1 MLIRSQIE
9 WILSLDASNP
19 KAIRMS
25 CKPLQI
31 TVAAIC
37 LALFTSSALADPP
50 ANETEQEFLRLLRDE
65 AEAPVA
71 LETAI
76 ASYTGEVNGKQV
88 LVDLIGAVHIADKAY
103 YDKLNKA
110 FENYDVV
117 LYELVA
123 PRDTTPTPGHR
134 SANPVSFLQLT
145 MKNMLSL
152 QFQLD
157 CIDYSKKNFVHADMT
172 PKEFSESMDQR
183 GESMM
188 QMFLR
193 MFGQSIAM
201 QSRDPAR
208 NGDADLLAALFAKP
222 EDRSLR
228 LKQAMAE
235 QFEDM
240 EAATAVLD
248 GPEGSTIVT
257 ERNKAALRVLK
268 QQLET
273 GHARIAIF
281 YGAAHLSDMDERL
294 ATDFQMTRS
303 GTKWLTAWD
312 LSAGDGAETE

>member
-1 MLIRSQIE
+1 
-9 WILSLDASNP
+9 
-19 KAIRMS
+19 MS
-25 CKPLQI
+25 VKQFR
-31 TVAAIC
+31 TSVAAIC
-37 LALFTSSALADPP
+37 LACFVSSVLADQP
-50 ANETEQEFLRLLRDE
+50 ADKAEQDFLRLRRSE
-65 AEAPVA
+65 ANELVA

-76 ASYTGEVNGKQV
+76 ASYQKTDQGEQI
-88 LVDLIGAVHIADKAY
+88 LVDLIGAVHIADKRY
-103 YDKLNKA
+103 YDELNKA
-110 FENYDVV
+110 FETYDIV

-123 PRDTTPTPGHR
+123 PRNTTPTPGAR

-145 MKNMLSL
+145 MKNILSL

-172 PKEFSESMDQR
+172 PEEFAESMDQR

-208 NGDADLLAALFAKP
+208 NGDAQLFAALFAKP
-222 EDRSLR
+222 EVRALSLKR
-228 LKQAMAE
+228 IMAE

-268 QQLET
+268 QQLEA

-281 YGAAHLSDMDERL
+281 YGAAHLPDMEERL
-294 ATDFQMTRS
+294 AADFQLKRT

-312 LSAGDGAETE
+312 LSTDDPAASE

>member
-1 MLIRSQIE
+1 
-9 WILSLDASNP
+9 
-19 KAIRMS
+19 MS
-25 CKPLQI
+25 VQRLQV

-37 LALFTSSALADPP
+37 LALFSSSVFADPP
-50 ANETEQEFLRLLRDE
+50 ANEAGQEFLRLRRDE
-65 AEAPVA
+65 ADELVA

-76 ASYTGEVNGKQV
+76 ASYQGAVNDKQV
-88 LVDLIGAVHIADKAY
+88 QVDLIGAVHIADKAY
-103 YDKLNKA
+103 YDELNKA
-110 FENYDVV
+110 FESYDVV

-123 PRDTTPTPGHR
+123 PRDTTPTPGQR
-134 SANPVSFLQLT
+134 SAHPVSFLQVA
-145 MKNMLSL
+145 MKDLLSL

-157 CIDYSKKNFVHADMT
+157 CIDYGKKNFVHADMT
-172 PKEFSESMDQR
+172 PEEFSESMNQR

-201 QSRDPAR
+201 QSREPGR
-208 NGDADLLAALFAKP
+208 NGDAQLLTALFAKP
-222 EDRSLR
+222 ELRSLR
-228 LKQAMAE
+228 LKQIMAE

-268 QQLET
+268 QQLDA

-281 YGAAHLSDMDERL
+281 YGAAHLPDMDERL
-294 ATDFQMTRS
+294 AADFQLKRS

-312 LSAGDGAETE
+312 LSAADAAATE

>member
-1 MLIRSQIE
+1 MSVKQRQI
-9 WILSLDASNP
+9 S
-19 KAIRMS
+19 M
-25 CKPLQI
+25 
-31 TVAAIC
+31 VAIC
-37 LALFTSSALADPP
+37 LACLASIVQAEPP
-50 ANETEQEFLRLLRDE
+50 GSKVEQDFLRLRRNDVDE
-65 AEAPVA
+65 PVA

-76 ASYTGEVNGKQV
+76 ASYEGTVQGKQV
-88 LVDLIGAVHIADKAY
+88 LVDLIGAVHVADQAY
-103 YDKLNKA
+103 YDELNRE
-110 FENYDVV
+110 FESYDVV

-123 PRDTTPTPGHR
+123 PRDTTPKAGER
-134 SANPVSFLQLT
+134 SAHPVSFLQLA

-157 CIDYSKKNFVHADMT
+157 CIDYEKKNFVHADMT
-172 PKEFSESMDQR
+172 PEEFSESMNQR

-208 NGDADLLAALFAKP
+208 NSDAQLLSALFAKP
-222 EDRSLR
+222 ERRSQH
-228 LKQAMAE
+228 LKRIMAE

-268 QQLET
+268 QQLDA
-273 GHARIAIF
+273 GRARIAIF
-281 YGAAHLSDMDERL
+281 YGAAHLPDMEERL
-294 ATDFQMTRS
+294 AADFQLKRK

-312 LSAGDGAETE
+312 LSVGNTAENE

>member
-1 MLIRSQIE
+1 MTAKQL
-9 WILSLDASNP
+9 P
-19 KAIRMS
+19 
-25 CKPLQI
+25 I
-31 TVAAIC
+31 TLAAIC
-37 LALFTSSALADPP
+37 LAFFGSSAFADPP
-50 ANETEQEFLRLLRDE
+50 ANEVEQEFLRLRRSE
-65 AEAPVA
+65 AGELVA

-76 ASYTGEVNGKQV
+76 ASYQGAVDGKQV
-88 LVDLIGAVHIADKAY
+88 QVDLIGAVHIADKAY
-103 YDKLNKA
+103 YDSLNKA

-123 PRDTTPTPGHR
+123 PRDTTPMPGQR
-134 SANPVSFLQLT
+134 SAHPVSFLQVS
-145 MKNMLSL
+145 MKNMLAL

-157 CIDYSKKNFVHADMT
+157 CVDYSKKNFVHADMT
-172 PKEFSESMDQR
+172 PEEFSESMDQR

-201 QSRDPAR
+201 QSRDPER
-208 NGDADLLAALFAKP
+208 KGDAEIFSALFAKP
-222 EDRSLR
+222 EVRALR
-228 LKQAMAE
+228 LKRVMAG

-268 QQLET
+268 QQLAA

-281 YGAAHLSDMDERL
+281 YGAAHLPDMDERL
-294 ATDFQMTRS
+294 AADFQLKRC

-312 LSAGDGAETE
+312 LSDGDAAKTE